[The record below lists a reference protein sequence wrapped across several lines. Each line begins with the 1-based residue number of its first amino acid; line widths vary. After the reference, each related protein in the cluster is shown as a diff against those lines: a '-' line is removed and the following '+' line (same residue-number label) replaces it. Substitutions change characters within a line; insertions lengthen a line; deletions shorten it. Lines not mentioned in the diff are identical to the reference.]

1 MAYTGYTIKNLT
13 PGQSMYKSLSTST
26 LNVRTSIEDLNKRVK
41 RLEGWRET
49 ETIRLR
55 RERTIMPDKEKDLEV
70 ANVSVEPVLT
80 EEKVVND
87 QVTAMPSMLKLV
99 YPELIKW
106 LIEPTTRRIGT
117 WSKIFSASNDVRQ
130 VLFERHRKATSKAEY
145 EGGLKLDSGPDGL
158 IEGVSKLAD
167 AIFFLFKFHK
177 NKQTPDTRTDKV
189 QIENQIKLAED
200 LVVLLNHLVSELR
213 KQQ

>member
-1 MAYTGYTIKNLT
+1 
-13 PGQSMYKSLSTST
+13 MYKSLSTST

-41 RLEGWRET
+41 RLENWQET
-49 ETIRLR
+49 EIYRLR
-55 RERTIMPDKEKDLEV
+55 RERTIMPHQEKNLETV
-70 ANVSVEPVLT
+70 KVSVEPVKI

-87 QVTAMPSMLKLV
+87 QVTAMPAISGLV
-99 YPELIKW
+99 YTELVKW

-130 VLFERHRKATSKAEY
+130 ILFERQQKATMKQEY
-145 EGGLKLDSGPDGL
+145 DGGLKLDSGPDGL

-177 NKQTPDTRTDKV
+177 NKPSLPLRTDKV
-189 QIENQIKLAED
+189 QIENQLKLAED
-200 LVVLLNHLVSELR
+200 LVVLLNHLTAELK
-213 KQQ
+213 KQQLQQ